1 MAGNVNIGNVNDM
14 IVYQAGTVLTSLV
27 QQATGQKIITP
38 STPGEFVSVAT
49 TALKTGYDPILNALS
64 QMWGRTI
71 FSVRPYS
78 RMFKGMEMDMER
90 WGNATRKLSIA
101 DKAVEDDARFE
112 YPVGYASE
120 QTPANGDGKTVDMFA
135 LNKPDVLQTNFY
147 GQAVYENSY
156 TIFRD
161 NLDTAFTSPA
171 EFMRFTSMVAQN
183 RSDKLEQYREN
194 IARGLLA
201 NYAGSLLAEKQ
212 NTRVIHLMTEYNTL
226 TGLELTAQ
234 TVYQPSN
241 FAPFMRW
248 VFSRVSVLSKLM
260 RERSEMFQTVVN
272 NKHVMRHTPADRL
285 KVYMYTPAMEQM
297 SAMVNSITY
306 NDDFIKYTDFEAVNF
321 WQSIKMPDGIAV
333 NPTYTLPD
341 GTVTTMTP
349 QGSSVAGVIQEG
361 ILGLMFDEDA
371 LGYAQVNAWNQLT
384 PFNAKG
390 GYWNDFDHVNF
401 RTMQDMTEKGLILLL
416 D

>member
-1 MAGNVNIGNVNDM
+1 MASVNDM
-14 IVYQAGTVLTSLV
+14 IIYQASTVLSSLV
-27 QQATGQKIITP
+27 QQATGQKVITP

-78 RMFKGMEMDMER
+78 RMFRGMEMDMER
-90 WGNATRKLSIA
+90 WGNAMRKLSIA
-101 DKAVEDDARFE
+101 DKAVEDDARFK
-112 YPVGYASE
+112 YPVSYDSA
-120 QTPANGDGKTVDMFA
+120 QTPVTGDGKSVDMFA

-201 NYAGSLLAEKQ
+201 NYAGSLLAENQ
-212 NTRVIHLMTEYNTL
+212 NARIIHLLTEYNTL
-226 TGLELTAQ
+226 TGLQLTAQ
-234 TVYQPSN
+234 TVYQPDN

-248 VFSRVSVLSKLM
+248 VFSRVSVLSKMM

-272 NKHVMRHTPADRL
+272 EKHVMRHTPADRL

-297 SAMVNSITY
+297 SAMVSSITY
-306 NDDFIKYTDFEAVNF
+306 NDDFIKYTDFESVNF
-321 WQSIKMPDGIAV
+321 WQSIETPDSISV
-333 NPTYTLPD
+333 NPTYTKTD
-341 GTVTTMTP
+341 GTVTTKTE
-349 QGSSVAGVIQEG
+349 AGGASAG
-361 ILGLMFDEDA
+361 IEQAGIFGLMFDEDA

-401 RTMQDMTEKGLILLL
+401 RTIQDMTEKGIILLL

>member
-1 MAGNVNIGNVNDM
+1 MANVNDM
-14 IVYQAGTVLTSLV
+14 VVYQAGTVLTSLV
-27 QQATGQKIITP
+27 QQATGQKVITP

-78 RMFKGMEMDMER
+78 RMFRGMEMDMER

-101 DKAVEDDARFE
+101 DKAVENDARFT
-112 YPVGYASE
+112 YPTGYDSA
-120 QTPANGDGKTVDMFA
+120 QTPANGDGKSVDMFT

-194 IARGLLA
+194 ISRGLLA
-201 NYAGSLLAEKQ
+201 NYAGSLLAENQ
-212 NTRVIHLMTEYNTL
+212 NTRVIHLLTEYNTL
-226 TGLELTAQ
+226 TGLALTAQ
-234 TVYQPSN
+234 SVYQPDN

-248 VFSRVSVLSKLM
+248 VFSRVSVLSKMM
-260 RERSEMFQTVVN
+260 RERSEMFQTVIN
-272 NKHVMRHTPADRL
+272 DKHVMRHTPADRL

-297 SAMVNSITY
+297 TAMVNSVTY
-306 NDDFIKYTDFEAVNF
+306 NDEFVKYADFEAVNF
-321 WQSIKMPDGIAV
+321 WQSIETPDSISV
-333 NPTYTLPD
+333 NPTYTKTD
-341 GTVTTMTP
+341 GTVTTKEP
-349 QGSSVAGVIQEG
+349 GSGASAGVEQAG
-361 ILGLMFDEDA
+361 IFGLMFDEDA

-384 PFNAKG
+384 PFNSKG

>member
-1 MAGNVNIGNVNDM
+1 MADFMYQAVV
-14 IVYQAGTVLTSLV
+14 QAGTILTSLV
-27 QQATGQKIITP
+27 QQATGQKVITP
-38 STPGEFVSVAT
+38 TTPGDFVSVAT
-49 TALKTGYDPILNALS
+49 TALKNGYDPILNALS

-78 RMFKGMEMDMER
+78 RMFKGMEMDMDR
-90 WGNATRKLSIA
+90 WGNVTRKLSIA
-101 DKAVEDDARFE
+101 DKDIEDDARFE
-112 YPVGYASE
+112 YPVGYLTD
-120 QTPANGDGKTVDMFA
+120 QTPANGDGKSVDMFA

-201 NYAGSLLAEKQ
+201 NYAGSLLAEG
-212 NTRVIHLMTEYNTL
+212 NSTRIIHLLTEYNTL
-226 TGLELTAQ
+226 TGLSLTAQ
-234 TVYQPSN
+234 TVYQPDN

-260 RERSEMFQTVVN
+260 RERSEMFQTVVK

-297 SAMVNSITY
+297 TAMVNSVTY

-321 WQSIKMPDGIAV
+321 WQSIATPDKISV
-333 NPTYTLPD
+333 NPTYTKTD
-341 GTVTTMTP
+341 GTVAFKA
-349 QGSSVAGVIQEG
+349 GDSGAAGVEQAG
-361 ILGLMFDEDA
+361 IFGLMFDEDA

-401 RTMQDMTEKGLILLL
+401 RAMQDMTEKGLILLL